1 MIGTFFASTVNKVF
15 AIVIG
20 ILLIALGIAL
30 WSNAA
35 KDRENDRLR
44 NTLAVS
50 EAQHSVTAASL
61 GALTRQMEDL
71 VAAGQLRESLLEEAM
86 ERAESEASELQGEA
100 DALRAEDVTDQCRSP
115 AGVLKS
121 RGL

>member
-100 DALRAEDVTDQCRSP
+100 DALRAEGVIDQCVTPS
-115 AGVLKS
+115 GVLKS

>member
-1 MIGTFFASTVNKVF
+1 MLGDFFASTANKLF
-15 AIVIG
+15 AIVTG

-86 ERAESEASELQGEA
+86 EQAESEASELQEEA
-100 DALRAEDVTDQCRSP
+100 DALRKEGVGDQCVTP
-115 AGVLKS
+115 TGVLRS

>member
-1 MIGTFFASTVNKVF
+1 MLGDFFAPLVNKIF
-15 AIVIG
+15 AGVILVLLLIIG
-20 ILLIALGIAL
+20 ILW

-44 NTLAVS
+44 NTVAVS

-61 GALTRQMEDL
+61 GALTRQMEEL

-100 DALRAEDVTDQCRSP
+100 DALRAEGVIDQCRSP

>member
-100 DALRAEDVTDQCRSP
+100 DALRAEGVTDQCRSP

>member
-20 ILLIALGIAL
+20 ILLIALGITL

-100 DALRAEDVTDQCRSP
+100 DALRKEGVIDQCRSP

>member
-1 MIGTFFASTVNKVF
+1 MIGTFFASTVNKLF

-100 DALRAEDVTDQCRSP
+100 DALRAEGVTDQCRSP

>member
-20 ILLIALGIAL
+20 ILLIALSIAL

-35 KDRENDRLR
+35 KDRENDSLR

-100 DALRAEDVTDQCRSP
+100 DALRAEGVTDQCRSP

>member
-1 MIGTFFASTVNKVF
+1 MLGDFFASTVNKVF

-35 KDRENDRLR
+35 KDRENERLR
-44 NTLAVS
+44 NTVAVS

-100 DALRAEDVTDQCRSP
+100 DALRAEGVTDQCRSP
-115 AGVLKS
+115 TGVLKS

>member
-15 AIVIG
+15 AIVTA
-20 ILLIALGIAL
+20 ILLVALGIAL

-50 EAQHSVTAASL
+50 EAQHGVTAASL
-61 GALTRQMEDL
+61 GALTRQMEEL
-71 VAAGQLRESLLEEAM
+71 VAAGQLRESLLAEAI
-86 ERAESEASELQGEA
+86 ERAEAEASELQGEA
-100 DALRAEDVTDQCRSP
+100 DALRAEGVIDQCRSP

>member
-1 MIGTFFASTVNKVF
+1 MIETFFASTVNKAF
-15 AIVIG
+15 AIVIS

-86 ERAESEASELQGEA
+86 ERAESEASELQDEA
-100 DALRAEDVTDQCRSP
+100 DALRAEGVVDQCVTPS
-115 AGVLKS
+115 GVLKS

>member
-71 VAAGQLRESLLEEAM
+71 VTAGQLRESLLEEAM

-100 DALRAEDVTDQCRSP
+100 DALRAEGVIDQCRSP

>member
-1 MIGTFFASTVNKVF
+1 MLGDFFASKVNKVF

-20 ILLIALGIAL
+20 ILLIALGVAL

-71 VAAGQLRESLLEEAM
+71 VAAGQLRESLLEKAM

-100 DALRAEDVTDQCRSP
+100 DALRAEGVTDQCRSP

>member
-1 MIGTFFASTVNKVF
+1 MLGDFFAPLVNKIF
-15 AIVIG
+15 AGVILVLLLIIG
-20 ILLIALGIAL
+20 ILW

-50 EAQHSVTAASL
+50 EAQHSVTATSL

-100 DALRAEDVTDQCRSP
+100 DALRAEGVTDQCRSP

>member
-1 MIGTFFASTVNKVF
+1 MLGDFFAPLMNKIF
-15 AIVIG
+15 AGVILVLLLIIG
-20 ILLIALGIAL
+20 ILW

-100 DALRAEDVTDQCRSP
+100 DALRAEGVTDQCRSP

>member
-50 EAQHSVTAASL
+50 EAQYSVTAASL

-100 DALRAEDVTDQCRSP
+100 DALRAEGVIDQCRSP